1 MANFVL
7 VYTGGGM
14 PATEA
19 ERGKVMEAWER
30 FLSDSGE
37 MSSHAVRH
45 LIESSWRRCYS
56 NGTGQKLARGAR

>member
-1 MANFVL
+1 
-7 VYTGGGM
+7 
-14 PATEA
+14 
-19 ERGKVMEAWER
+19 MEAWER

-56 NGTGQKLARGAR
+56 AGSTMTGIRWLGLSFRNSGAN